1 MQPRTRAAALA
12 VPAVA
17 AVLLAAPAA
26 AEPQP
31 WWAAPSGGRSAIAL
45 EGVPGTVFEDKLSVV
60 NPGTA
65 PRTVEL
71 RATGAWIALAERRVR
86 IPPRTRADV
95 PLTVTVPTGAVP
107 GEHPAA
113 VTVTGEGRQ
122 LQVPV
127 TVRVTGPTLAA
138 LAVEH
143 VRVSGTGRGTVIH
156 YALVNRGNTVLAPH
170 LEIRAVGVF
179 GEVLHRTPDGVPAE
193 LPPGRS
199 LRLTE
204 PWPGAPRLDRVR
216 VSVTA
221 TAPGAAHSTASDT
234 YMPLPWLLP
243 GLGAAVA
250 AAAAYWLVRRRR
262 KAVRP

>member
-17 AVLLAAPAA
+17 AALFAAPAA

-31 WWAAPSGGRSAIAL
+31 WWAAPAGGRSAIAL
-45 EGVPGTVFEDKLSVV
+45 EGAPGTVFEDRLSVV

-86 IPPRTRADV
+86 VPPRTRADV
-95 PLTVTVPTGAVP
+95 PLSVTVPTGAVP

-113 VTVTGEGRQ
+113 VAVGGDGRQ

-138 LAVEH
+138 LSVEH
-143 VRVSGTGRGTVIH
+143 VRVSGTGRGAVIH

-170 LEIRAVGVF
+170 LEIRAAGVF
-179 GEVLHRTPDGVPAE
+179 GEVLHRAADGVPAE
-193 LPPGRS
+193 LPPGRGV
-199 LRLTE
+199 RLAE

-221 TAPGAAHSTASDT
+221 TAPGAAHSTASGT
-234 YMPLPWLLP
+234 YTPLPWLLP

-250 AAAAYWLVRRRR
+250 AAAAGLLIRRRR
-262 KAVRP
+262 KVVRT